1 MKAKPFLRWAGSKRK
16 LVPYLST
23 YWDNSFER
31 YIEPFMGS
39 AVLYYELDPNKAI
52 LSDINKELIQ
62 TFTEIKNNPKEVHK
76 TLSALNPDKENYYAV
91 RATDSESLN
100 SVERAARFIYLNR
113 FCFNGLYRTNQKGKF
128 NVPFAPS
135 GTGNIPTVEH
145 LELASKKLANT
156 ELLAE
161 DFESVLIRHVKAGDF
176 VYLDPPYATNSKRVF
191 REYGPGSF
199 CVDDLDRLQKILST
213 IDQRGAHFVL
223 SYGSCPEALDTF
235 SNWKP
240 ETVSVQRNI
249 SGFVKG
255 RRKSEE
261 LVFTN
266 II

>member
-23 YWDNSFER
+23 YWDNSFDR

-62 TFTEIKNNPKEVHK
+62 TFTEIKNNPEKVHE
-76 TLSALNPDKENYYAV
+76 TLSELKPNKENYYSI
-91 RATDSESLN
+91 RATDPESLN
-100 SVERAARFIYLNR
+100 PVEQAARFIFLNR

-128 NVPFAPS
+128 NVPFSPS
-135 GTGNIPTVEH
+135 GTGNIPSIEQ
-145 LELASKKLANT
+145 LKLASKKLANT
-156 ELLAE
+156 ELISE
-161 DFESVLIRHVKAGDF
+161 DFEGVLTRHVKAGDF

-191 REYGPGSF
+191 REYGPDSF
-199 CVDDLDRLQKILST
+199 CVDDLDRLKQTLSS
-213 IDQRGAHFVL
+213 IEQRGAHFVL
-223 SYGSCPEALDTF
+223 SYGSCPEALDKF
-235 SNWKP
+235 SHWKS
-240 ETVSVQRNI
+240 ETVNVQRNI